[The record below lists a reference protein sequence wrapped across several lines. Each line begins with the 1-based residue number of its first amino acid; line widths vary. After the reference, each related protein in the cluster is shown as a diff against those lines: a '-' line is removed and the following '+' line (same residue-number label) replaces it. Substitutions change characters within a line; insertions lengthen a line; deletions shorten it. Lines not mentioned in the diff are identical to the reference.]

1 MQIIDRLNG
10 YCSNAIPMHMPG
22 HKRNT
27 DLSYEDGYL
36 KKLCADVDITE
47 IDGFDNLNFA
57 SGIIRKSEEDA
68 ALLWNSRHTY
78 YTVNGSTS
86 GILSALFACTVSC
99 KRILAARNCHKSVYN
114 AIRIHGLD
122 PVFIMPE
129 IDSLTGACGHIDP
142 ENIENALSADPGI
155 KTVIITSPTYEGII
169 SDIRDISEVV
179 HRHGAVL
186 IVDEAH
192 GPHLG
197 LYGVFPE
204 NALSCGADI
213 VIQSLHKTLPSLTGT
228 AVVHVSSNYKDKT
241 VIDELERALT
251 MFSTSSPSYLL
262 ISSIDSCVAL
272 MKRRGEKVLKE
283 WSDNLFWF
291 YNMAC
296 NLKNL
301 KIIDPYNYSD
311 RDPSKII
318 ITGMN
323 GSRLADILRNRYSI
337 EVEMAAPYYVL
348 AMTGAGDTR
357 KTISLLYDA
366 LKDIDNNMSESVI
379 TEISVFPEIPQRKI
393 QVNQAYKYKSEIAD
407 SDKAIGEISSEY
419 IWSYPPG
426 IPVIVPGEKITE
438 NIVEYI
444 SFCLYASNPLY
455 SDRRG
460 IIDSSDNSFLICR
473 E

>member
-1 MQIIDRLNG
+1 MQIIDKLNG

-27 DLSYEDGYL
+27 DLSEDGYL
-36 KKLCADVDITE
+36 KKLCADIDITE
-47 IDGFDNLNFA
+47 IDGFDNLNFPC
-57 SGIIRKSEEDA
+57 GIIRNSQEDA
-68 ALLWNSRHTY
+68 ARLWNSSHTY

-86 GILSALFACTVSC
+86 GILSALFASTVGC
-99 KRILAARNCHKSVYN
+99 KQILAARNCHKSVYN
-114 AIRIHGLD
+114 AIRIFGLD

-129 IDSLTGACGHIDP
+129 TDNLTGACGKIKP
-142 ENIENALSADPGI
+142 ETIEKSLSANPGV

-169 SDIRDISEVV
+169 SDIRQISSVV
-179 HRHGAVL
+179 HRHNAVL

-192 GPHLG
+192 GSHLG
-197 LYGVFPE
+197 LYGVFHE

-228 AVVHVSSNYKDKT
+228 ALVHISKDFKDKMI
-241 VIDELERALT
+241 IDELERAMT

-272 MKRRGEKVLKE
+272 MRSRGEEILKE
-283 WSDNLFWF
+283 WAENLLWF
-291 YNMAC
+291 YSMTHT
-296 NLKNL
+296 LKKL

-318 ITGMN
+318 ITGIS
-323 GSRLADILRNRYSI
+323 GSRLADILRSKYSI

-357 KTISLLYDA
+357 KTLSALYQALSIIDSSMPESDISQ
-366 LKDIDNNMSESVI
+366 
-379 TEISVFPEIPQRKI
+379 ISVFPEIPQRDI
-393 QVNQAYKYKSEIAD
+393 PVNEAYKYNTENVA
-407 SDKAIGEISSEY
+407 SDKAIGETSSEY
-419 IWSYPPG
+419 IWAYPPG
-426 IPVIVPGEKITE
+426 IPVIVPGEKITR
-438 NIVEYI
+438 NVLEYI
-444 SFCLYASNPLY
+444 SFCLNASIPLY

-460 IIDSSDNSFLICR
+460 SINSSCSSFLICS